1 MQNRVPIIPNCS
13 ALLHIVQRG
22 PYLITRQGTAHAQIE
37 CRGSK
42 TNQPDEAVTYIP
54 SHIVGTYRYLVRES
68 CRVCFDT

>member
-1 MQNRVPIIPNCS
+1 MQNRVPIIPNCSAKS

-54 SHIVGTYRYLVRES
+54 SHIYIVGT
-68 CRVCFDT
+68 